1 MKDKLTAQQ
10 ALFVEYYCSG
20 MTAKD
25 AYIKAGYKGKNDD
38 VVRAASSQL
47 LAKLNVRAAV
57 DARLNEIRQNI
68 DDAIKLSTDRAFSTM
83 LDLLGSEMDF
93 ARLGAAKY
101 ILDTAGHKPAE
112 NINLSGKVTWTVE
125 GVDITKFPKQN
136 DS

>member
-25 AYIKAGYKGKNDD
+25 AYIKAGYKNKSDD
-38 VVRAASSQL
+38 SARKSASQL
-47 LAKLNVRAAV
+47 LTNTDIRVAI
-57 DARLNEIRQNI
+57 DERLNEIRQNI
-68 DDAIKLSTDRAFSTM
+68 DDQIKLSTDKAFGTM

-101 ILDTAGHKPAE
+101 ILEIAGHKAPE
-112 NINLSGKVTWTVE
+112 NINIGGKVTWTVE
-125 GVDITKFPKQN
+125 GVDIGKFPKSN